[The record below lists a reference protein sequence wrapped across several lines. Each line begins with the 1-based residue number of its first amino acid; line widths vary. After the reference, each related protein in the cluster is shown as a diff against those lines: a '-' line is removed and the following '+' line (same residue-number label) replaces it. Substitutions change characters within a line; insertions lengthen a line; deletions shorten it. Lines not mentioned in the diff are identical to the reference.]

1 MLHVQIDSFS
11 YEDIE
16 ILKDISLS
24 LEAGEH
30 LSILGE
36 SGSGKSTLLH
46 LIYGLLHLDH
56 GTIFWNEQ
64 QLLGPKHNLI
74 PGEPFMK
81 MVTQEYNIMPFTTV
95 SENIATHLTRT
106 HIENDKQRV
115 LELLNVVDLL
125 PFKDT
130 LVKNLSGGQK
140 QRVAL
145 AKALAKEPKMLLL
158 DEPFSSIDAFR
169 KNKLSRNLFAYLK
182 SNSISCITAT
192 HDSEEALAFSDTILL
207 LKEGQKVALGPT
219 VSVYQNISTPYE
231 AGFFG
236 DVSIIPA
243 GLFTSEEVVLLPHQ
257 LSVSSTETKLK
268 VVIETSYF
276 KGNHYLIQARFK
288 GELIYFNH
296 SERLHKSEIKHLKRI
311 GV

>member
-1 MLHVQIDSFS
+1 MLQVQIDSFS
-11 YEDIE
+11 YANSE
-16 ILKDISLS
+16 ILKDISFF

-46 LIYGLLHLDH
+46 LIYGLLQLEH

-81 MVTQEYNIMPFTTV
+81 MVTQEYNIMPFTSV
-95 SENIATHLTRT
+95 SENIATHLPRT
-106 HIENDKQRV
+106 HMEQDAERV
-115 LELLNVVDLL
+115 IELLDVVDLL
-125 PFKDT
+125 PFKDA

-145 AKALAKEPKMLLL
+145 AKALAKAPELLLL

-169 KNKLSRNLFAYLK
+169 KSKLSRNLFAYLK
-182 SNSISCITAT
+182 SNTISCITIT
-192 HDSEEALAFSDTILL
+192 HDSDEALAFSDTILM
-207 LKEGQKVALGPT
+207 LKDGRKIAQGPT
-219 VSVYQNISTPYE
+219 LKVYQNMSTAYE

-236 DVSIIPA
+236 DASTIP
-243 GLFTSEEVVLLPHQ
+243 GGVFTSEELVVLPHQ
-257 LSVSSTETKLK
+257 LSVCSKETNLK
-268 VVIETSYF
+268 VVVEASYF
-276 KGNHYLIQARFK
+276 KGNYYLVEALFGQQ
-288 GELIYFNH
+288 LVYFNH
-296 SERLHKSEIKHLKRI
+296 SAKLDKGEFKYLKRI